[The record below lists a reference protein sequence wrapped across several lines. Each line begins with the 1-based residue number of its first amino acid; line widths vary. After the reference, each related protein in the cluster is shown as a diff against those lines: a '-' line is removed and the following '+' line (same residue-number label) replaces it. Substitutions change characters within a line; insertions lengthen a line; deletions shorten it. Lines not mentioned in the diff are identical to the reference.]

1 MVNWGVVNPGWSR
14 KEKMKAAVRVL
25 MTVGCA
31 LVALAA
37 VKAANQTQSGP
48 LQAFCV
54 TSSRTAKPGDS
65 ISIDCVLSNA
75 SPVPFIL
82 SSDGRWLGFA
92 WTSGVKTGQTS
103 GRIPFQGGVGKKYV
117 MLRSGDAFRQTQTFW
132 IPRGL
137 GAGSLQV
144 RTSFNSRDDND
155 RFDYPCWTGTVTTA
169 AIEIMIEDKD

>member
-1 MVNWGVVNPGWSR
+1 MVNAGWAR
-14 KEKMKAAVRVL
+14 KEEMKAAVRLL
-25 MTVGCA
+25 MMMGCA

-37 VKAANQTQSGP
+37 VKAADQTQSGP
-48 LQAFCV
+48 LEAFCV
-54 TSSRTAKPGDS
+54 TSSRTAKPGDA

-82 SSDGRWLGFA
+82 SSDARWLGLA

-137 GAGSLQV
+137 GAGPLQI
-144 RTSFNSRDDND
+144 RTSFNSKDGND
-155 RFDYPCWTGTVTTA
+155 HFDYQCWTGTVTTA